1 MKTLVTGGAGF
12 IGSHITDALINA
24 DYETHILDDLSTG
37 KKENINPKA
46 IFHHADI
53 RSYKEIEPIFSGV
66 DYVFHLAALPRVVP
80 SIQDPQTSHDINVN
94 GTLNVL
100 LAAKNN
106 KAKRVVFSSSS
117 SVYGN
122 ADKLPFH
129 EDMPANP
136 MSPYALQKYFG
147 ERMCRL
153 FSEIYELETVV
164 LRYVNVY
171 GPRYPKEGPYALVI
185 GKFLEQRKIGGPLTI
200 VPDGKQSRDFVHAY
214 DVARANI
221 LAAESQKAGFGEI
234 INIAGGRNYSVL
246 EIADLIGGPKVF
258 IEPRLEVKHTLE
270 DISKARELLGWKPEV
285 SFDEGISQLKKLSGL
300 GVGS

>member
-1 MKTLVTGGAGF
+1 MKVLVTGGAGF
-12 IGSHITDALINA
+12 IGSHVADALVKA
-24 DYETHILDDLSTG
+24 GYETHVIDNLSAG

-46 IFHHADI
+46 IFHRADI
-53 RSYKEIEPIFSGV
+53 RNYKEILPIFSEI

-100 LAAKNN
+100 LAAKNH
-106 KAKRVVFSSSS
+106 KTKRVIFSSSS

-122 ADKLPFH
+122 VDKLPFH
-129 EDMPANP
+129 ENMPANP

-153 FSEIYELETVV
+153 FSEIYGLETII
-164 LRYVNVY
+164 LRYVNVF
-171 GPRYPKEGPYALVI
+171 GPRYPKEGPYALVV
-185 GKFLEQRKIGGPLTI
+185 GKFLEQRKMGSPLTI

-221 LAAESQKAGFGEI
+221 LAAEAPKAGFGEV

-258 IEPRLEVKHTLE
+258 VEPRLEVKHTLA
-270 DISKARELLGWKPEV
+270 DISKARELLGWKPEI

-300 GVGS
+300 GAGL